1 MKGPGKWSNFFFKFN
16 FFLVFVFRNYFWLYK
31 CLTNIISTLQ
41 DASPKNSSTYHCLIR
56 LNHYELKRVFQ
67 LGKNCHMP
75 CVSSPARA
83 KLAPAWSLRLP
94 WKRGKFAKA
103 SKTHTGSDKF
113 CCGKIF
119 HGPAFRLR
127 GTRVTVQVFERQSVQ
142 KFVWSRVKST
152 AINYPAVTTPYKGAA
167 KIKGTWLLGPF
178 TLRQREICVPVK
190 PLERNNFAQSW
201 PTDQFKTYFIFHMVD
216 AVPPSARSA

>member
-1 MKGPGKWSNFFFKFN
+1 M
-16 FFLVFVFRNYFWLYK
+16 
-31 CLTNIISTLQ
+31 C
-41 DASPKNSSTYHCLIR
+41 
-56 LNHYELKRVFQ
+56 Q
-67 LGKNCHMP
+67 LP
-75 CVSSPARA
+75 S
-83 KLAPAWSLRLP
+83 
-94 WKRGKFAKA
+94 A
-103 SKTHTGSDKF
+103 SKTCFHVITPPALKTWQVCLGEQNSQGF
-113 CCGKIF
+113 GQILCGKIF

-167 KIKGTWLLGPF
+167 KVKGTWLLGPF

-201 PTDQFKTYFIFHMVD
+201 PTDQSKTYFIFDMVD